1 MNHPT
6 EAQQRKK
13 NILLCVTGM
22 SPQIITETLYA
33 LAVEQHPPFVP
44 DEIHLITT
52 SEGAE
57 YARLTLLDPEQ
68 GQYHSLCREYGLD
81 ANNICFDDSTI
92 HLIGDAQ
99 PLDDIRSIADNEQ
112 AADDIIALVQDLT
125 ADPHCAIHASI
136 AGGRKTMGF
145 YLGYAFS
152 LFGRPQDRISHVL
165 VSAPFESHRE
175 FFYPPKQPRVLR
187 TREDRPISTKDARIT
202 LAQIPFVRLR
212 EQLGNVLPSAQQ
224 HSFKELVRQAQLS
237 LAPAELII
245 DTHTHR
251 IRCNG
256 YTVPLRP
263 TEMAFISWLARLRQ
277 QGHPGICRSQI
288 RPEESDAYL
297 SAYSQLGQIRSGDR
311 ERIQRALQHGMDEA
325 YFDQRRANL
334 HKTLNSHLGQLA
346 PNFHIQAE
354 GKRPLTRYRL
364 KLAPEQIRF
373 APLDEATNTQTELSE

>member
-6 EAQQRKK
+6 EQQHLTKH
-13 NILLCVTGM
+13 ILLCVTGM

-33 LAVEQHPPFVP
+33 LAVEQSPPFVP

-57 YARLTLLDPEQ
+57 YARLTLLDSSQ

-81 ANNICFDDSTI
+81 ASKICFDDSTI
-92 HLIGDAQ
+92 HLIGGAT

-112 AADDIIALVQDLT
+112 AADDIIALVQQLT
-125 ADPHCAIHASI
+125 ADPLCTIHASI

-187 TREDRPISTKDARIT
+187 TRDDRPISTKDARIT

-212 EQLGNVLPSAQQ
+212 EQLGNVLPTAQQ
-224 HSFKELVRQAQLS
+224 HSFKDLVRQAQLS
-237 LAPAELII
+237 LSPAELVI
-245 DTHTHR
+245 DTEAHL
-251 IRCNG
+251 IRCND

-263 TEMAFISWLARLRQ
+263 TEMAFITWLARLRLQ
-277 QGHPGICRSQI
+277 DHPGISRMNISTQE
-288 RPEESDAYL
+288 RDAYL
-297 SAYSQLGQIRSGDR
+297 TAYSQLGKKRSGDL
-311 ERIQRALQHGMDEA
+311 ERIQRALKVGMDEA

-334 HKTLNSHLGQLA
+334 HKTLKAHLGQLA
-346 PNFHIQAE
+346 PNFYVQAE
-354 GKRPLTRYRL
+354 GKHSMTRYSL
-364 KLAPEQIRF
+364 KLEPEQIRF

>member
-1 MNHPT
+1 M
-6 EAQQRKK
+6 
-13 NILLCVTGM
+13 LLCVTGM

-33 LAVEQHPPFVP
+33 LAVEQQPPFVP

-57 YARLTLLDPEQ
+57 YARLTLLEPSQ
-68 GQYHSLCREYGLD
+68 GQYYALCREYGLD
-81 ANNICFDDSTI
+81 ANQIRFNEKTI
-92 HLIGDAQ
+92 HLIGGNQ

-112 AADDIIALVQDLT
+112 AADDIIALVQQLT
-125 ADPHCAIHASI
+125 ADPDCAIHASI

-175 FFYPPKQPRVLR
+175 FFYPPKQPRILH
-187 TREDRPISTKDARIT
+187 TREERPISTKDARIT

-224 HSFKELVRQAQLS
+224 QSFKGLVRQAQLS
-237 LAPAELII
+237 LAPAELVI
-245 DTHTHR
+245 DTDHHR
-251 IRCNG
+251 IGCNG
-256 YTVPLRP
+256 YIVPLRP
-263 TEMAFISWLARLRQ
+263 AEMAFITWLARLRQ

-288 RPEESDAYL
+288 RPAESAAYL
-297 SAYSQLGQIRSGDR
+297 SAYRQLGQRRDCDL
-311 ERIQRALQHGMDEA
+311 ERIESALQHGMDHA

-334 HKTLNSHLGQLA
+334 HKTLNAHLGQLA
-346 PNFHIQAE
+346 PNFYIQAE

-364 KLAPEQIRF
+364 RLAPEQIRF
-373 APLDEATNTQTELSE
+373 APLAEANPAQTELSE